1 VLRANRHSEFHY
13 AVFLAHK
20 LPWTDTMECIILYSE
35 IKLFSPRSV
44 DKYQKTKRSST
55 NVLTFKRASK
65 SIIMKQYQKT
75 IGVLSLTYACAA
87 LSASAHGNA
96 TLKDGYANEF
106 LIGTIM
112 PGGLDPNAT
121 FTDNPAELGV
131 VAREFNALT
140 AENCMK
146 PMFMQPN
153 EGEYFFKAS
162 DYCVDFAEANSMALI
177 GHTLVWH
184 AMTADWFFK
193 DEAGQL
199 PGRELMLERMRTHID
214 TVVGRYKGRIPYWDV
229 VNEAV
234 LHQGAGNSAKLRE
247 SPWFKAIGEDYIEL
261 AFRHTHAVDPD
272 AKLYYNDYNMTKKEK
287 VDFVL
292 EMVSEMRGNGVPIHG
307 VGLQG
312 HWMLDWPSLSDI
324 EYTLRTF
331 ADAGIPVSITELD
344 ISVLPNVPSHSG
356 ANVTDNIEYAEKYNP
371 YSQSIPDEVLQE
383 QADRYHE
390 IFELFL
396 KYKSNI
402 ERVTFW
408 GTSDAQSWKNSYPIK
423 GRTDYPL
430 LFDRKFNSKPA
441 YHALLELSDEH

>member
-1 VLRANRHSEFHY
+1 
-13 AVFLAHK
+13 
-20 LPWTDTMECIILYSE
+20 MECIILYSE

-44 DKYQKTKRSST
+44 EKYQKTKRSST

>member
-1 VLRANRHSEFHY
+1 M
-13 AVFLAHK
+13 K
-20 LPWTDTMECIILYSE
+20 
-35 IKLFSPRSV
+35 
-44 DKYQKTKRSST
+44 KYQKITGA
-55 NVLTFKRASK
+55 L
-65 SIIMKQYQKT
+65 
-75 IGVLSLTYACAA
+75 GLTYACAA
-87 LSASAHGNA
+87 LSACAEA
-96 TLKDGYANEF
+96 TLKDSYADEF

-112 PGGLDPNAT
+112 PGGLDPDAT
-121 FTDNPAELGV
+121 FTDDPIELGV
-131 VAREFNALT
+131 VARDFNALT

-162 DYCVDFAEANSMALI
+162 DYCVDFAEANSMVLV

-234 LHQGAGNSAKLRE
+234 LYQGAGNSAVFRE

-272 AKLYYNDYNMTKKEK
+272 AKLYYNDYNMVKKEK

-292 EMVSEMRGNGVPIHG
+292 EMVSGMRANGVPIHG
-307 VGLQG
+307 VGMQG

-324 EYTLRTF
+324 EYALRTF

-344 ISVLPNVPSHSG
+344 ITVLPDPPSHSG
-356 ANVTDNIEYAEKYNP
+356 ANVTDDVEYAEKYNP
-371 YSQSIPDEVLQE
+371 YSQSIPAEVLQK
-383 QADRYHE
+383 QADRYQE

-402 ERVTFW
+402 ERVSFW
-408 GTSDAQSWKNSYPIK
+408 GTSDSQSWKNSYPMK

-441 YHALLELSDEH
+441 YHSLLKLSNEH

>member
-1 VLRANRHSEFHY
+1 M
-13 AVFLAHK
+13 K
-20 LPWTDTMECIILYSE
+20 
-35 IKLFSPRSV
+35 
-44 DKYQKTKRSST
+44 KYQKITGA
-55 NVLTFKRASK
+55 L
-65 SIIMKQYQKT
+65 
-75 IGVLSLTYACAA
+75 GLTYACAA
-87 LSASAHGNA
+87 LSACAEA
-96 TLKDGYANEF
+96 TLKDSYADEF

-112 PGGLDPNAT
+112 PGGLDPDAT
-121 FTDNPAELGV
+121 FTDDPIELGV
-131 VAREFNALT
+131 VARDFNALT

-162 DYCVDFAEANSMALI
+162 DYCVDFAEANSMVLV

-234 LHQGAGNSAKLRE
+234 LYQGAGNSAVFRE

-272 AKLYYNDYNMTKKEK
+272 AKLYYNDYNMVKKEK

-292 EMVSEMRGNGVPIHG
+292 EMVSGMRAKGVPIHG
-307 VGLQG
+307 VGMQG

-324 EYTLRTF
+324 EYALRTF

-344 ISVLPNVPSHSG
+344 ITVLPDPPSHSG
-356 ANVTDNIEYAEKYNP
+356 ANVTDDVEYAEKYNP
-371 YSQSIPDEVLQE
+371 YSQSIPAEVLQK
-383 QADRYHE
+383 QADRYQE

-402 ERVTFW
+402 ERVSFW
-408 GTSDAQSWKNSYPIK
+408 GTSDSQSWKNSYPMK

-441 YHALLELSDEH
+441 YHSLLKLSNEH

>member
-1 VLRANRHSEFHY
+1 M
-13 AVFLAHK
+13 K
-20 LPWTDTMECIILYSE
+20 
-35 IKLFSPRSV
+35 
-44 DKYQKTKRSST
+44 KYQKITGA
-55 NVLTFKRASK
+55 LG
-65 SIIMKQYQKT
+65 M
-75 IGVLSLTYACAA
+75 TYACAA
-87 LSASAHGNA
+87 LSACAEA
-96 TLKDGYANEF
+96 TLKDGYADEF

-112 PGGLDPNAT
+112 PGGLDPDAT
-121 FTDNPAELGV
+121 FTDDPIELEV
-131 VAREFNALT
+131 VARDFNALT

-162 DYCVDFAEANSMALI
+162 DYCVDFAEANSMALV

-199 PGRELMLERMRTHID
+199 PSRELMLERMRTHID

-234 LHQGAGNSAKLRE
+234 LYQGAGNSAVFRE

-292 EMVSEMRGNGVPIHG
+292 EMVSEMRAKGVPIHG
-307 VGLQG
+307 VGMQG
-312 HWMLDWPSLSDI
+312 YWMLEWPSLSDI
-324 EYTLRTF
+324 EYALRTF

-344 ISVLPNVPSHSG
+344 ITVLPDPPSHSG
-356 ANVTDNIEYAEKYNP
+356 ANVTDNVEYAEKYNP
-371 YSQSIPDEVLQE
+371 YSQSIPDEVLE
-383 QADRYHE
+383 KQADRYQE

-402 ERVTFW
+402 ERVSFW
-408 GTSDAQSWKNSYPIK
+408 GTSDSQSWKNSYPMK

-441 YHALLELSDEH
+441 YHSLLKLSNEQ

>member
-1 VLRANRHSEFHY
+1 M
-13 AVFLAHK
+13 K
-20 LPWTDTMECIILYSE
+20 
-35 IKLFSPRSV
+35 
-44 DKYQKTKRSST
+44 KYQKITGA
-55 NVLTFKRASK
+55 L
-65 SIIMKQYQKT
+65 
-75 IGVLSLTYACAA
+75 GLTYACAA
-87 LSASAHGNA
+87 LSACAEA
-96 TLKDGYANEF
+96 TLKDSYADEF

-112 PGGLDPNAT
+112 PGGLDPDAT
-121 FTDNPAELGV
+121 FTDDPIELGV
-131 VAREFNALT
+131 VARDFNALT

-162 DYCVDFAEANSMALI
+162 DYCVDFAEANSMALV

-199 PGRELMLERMRTHID
+199 PSRELMLERMRTHID

-234 LHQGAGNSAKLRE
+234 LYQGAGNSAVFRE

-292 EMVSEMRGNGVPIHG
+292 EMVSGMRAKGVPIHG
-307 VGLQG
+307 VGMQG
-312 HWMLDWPSLSDI
+312 HWVLDWPSSSDI
-324 EYTLRTF
+324 EYALRTF

-344 ISVLPNVPSHSG
+344 ITVLPDPPSHSG
-356 ANVTDNIEYAEKYNP
+356 ANVTDDVEYAEKYNP
-371 YSQSIPDEVLQE
+371 YSQSIPDEVLQK
-383 QADRYHE
+383 QADRYQE

-402 ERVTFW
+402 ERVSFW
-408 GTSDAQSWKNSYPIK
+408 GTSDSQSWKNSYPMK

-441 YHALLELSDEH
+441 YHSLLKLSNDH

>member
-1 VLRANRHSEFHY
+1 M
-13 AVFLAHK
+13 K
-20 LPWTDTMECIILYSE
+20 
-35 IKLFSPRSV
+35 
-44 DKYQKTKRSST
+44 KYQKITGA
-55 NVLTFKRASK
+55 L
-65 SIIMKQYQKT
+65 
-75 IGVLSLTYACAA
+75 GLTYACAA
-87 LSASAHGNA
+87 LSACAEA
-96 TLKDGYANEF
+96 TLKDSYADEF

-112 PGGLDPNAT
+112 PGGLDPDAT
-121 FTDNPAELGV
+121 FTDDPIELGV
-131 VAREFNALT
+131 VARDFNALT

-162 DYCVDFAEANSMALI
+162 DYCVDFAEANSMALV

-199 PGRELMLERMRTHID
+199 PSRELMLERMRTHID

-234 LHQGAGNSAKLRE
+234 LYQGAGNSAKLRE

-272 AKLYYNDYNMTKKEK
+272 AKLYYNDYNMVKKEK

-292 EMVSEMRGNGVPIHG
+292 EMVSGMRAKGVPIHG
-307 VGLQG
+307 VGMQG
-312 HWMLDWPSLSDI
+312 HWMLEWPSLSDI
-324 EYTLRTF
+324 EYALRTF

-344 ISVLPNVPSHSG
+344 ITVLPDPPSHSG
-356 ANVTDNIEYAEKYNP
+356 ANVTDDVEYAEKYNP
-371 YSQSIPDEVLQE
+371 YSQSIPDEVLQK
-383 QADRYHE
+383 QADRYQE

-402 ERVTFW
+402 ERVSFW
-408 GTSDAQSWKNSYPIK
+408 GTSDSQSWKNSYPMK

-441 YHALLELSDEH
+441 YHSLLKLSNEQ